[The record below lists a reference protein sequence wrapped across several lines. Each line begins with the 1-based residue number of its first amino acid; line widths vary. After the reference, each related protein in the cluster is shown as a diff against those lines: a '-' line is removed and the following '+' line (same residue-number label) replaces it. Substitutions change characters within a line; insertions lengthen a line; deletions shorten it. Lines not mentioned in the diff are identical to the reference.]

1 MTDQR
6 DILDRLRELCDPR
19 EEMGPMLVHSS
30 LLRDAIAAIEER
42 DQTIANLLDEKR
54 RAMADAVALRKTVD
68 DFGRQLLEPRSE
80 TIERPRSRD
89 RAYLEQCGR
98 EGRAMAQEI
107 LTDLREKLAAL
118 RATAPSGAEAM
129 REAAAKVCEVEAS
142 KWELKIETSPE
153 PPEAKPNLM
162 WAHMANEASDCAE
175 LIRALPLPA
184 SPPPALGDV
193 SAEELKAVRGDIE
206 HRLKFF
212 IIPERRA
219 LLESF
224 LSRIPAAGKDAEE

>member
-1 MTDQR
+1 MTAPWDAEAAARERGRAQV
-6 DILDRLRELCDPR
+6 LDLASRLESYCEPPR
-19 EEMGPMLVHSS
+19 
-30 LLRDAIAAIEER
+30 IAA
-42 DQTIANLLDEKR
+42 DAAAVM
-54 RAMADAVALRKTVD
+54 RAMCRTID
-68 DFGRQLLEPRSE
+68 DLH
-80 TIERPRSRD
+80 
-89 RAYLEQCGR
+89 A
-98 EGRAMAQEI
+98 
-107 LTDLREKLAAL
+107 